1 MLLLGSMEE
10 WKGLV
15 VLVVVMVSWL
25 SSFQDVRFFVIRFS
39 GEKKGNFLLEMK
51 IDKLR
56 MKKWGREE

>member
-1 MLLLGSMEE
+1 MEE

-51 IDKLR
+51 IDELR